1 MEVSMSDYGTTKNR
15 MEPGGD
21 LWRIDGHI
29 DRGGV
34 PVLPLANLK
43 AQLLQHYQ
51 IAPAAVGVASVHA
64 AVTLADGAATAVT
77 TAITNPDFPRNVT
90 IKGNAA
96 GIAGDVVITG
106 TNFLDVAI
114 TETIALNA
122 ATEVL
127 GTKAFKTVTKIDLP
141 ARTQAGDTVSVGI
154 GKKVGIPHIAY
165 NAASLL
171 VKLFDGS
178 TDSGTLAVDSDEIEK
193 NIFSINGTPNG
204 SKLLDL
210 FYLV

>member
-1 MEVSMSDYGTTKNR
+1 MEDYSTTKNR

-21 LWRIDGHI
+21 VWKVDGHI
-29 DRGGV
+29 DRSGA
-34 PVLPLANLK
+34 PVLPLATLK
-43 AQLLQHYQ
+43 AQLLQHYH

-64 AVTLADGAATAVT
+64 AVTLGDGVPTVVT
-77 TAITNPDFPRNVT
+77 TAITNPDYPRNVT

-106 TNFLDVAI
+106 TNILDEEI

-127 GTKAFKTVTKIDLP
+127 GTKAFKTVTQIDLP
-141 ARTQAGDTVSVGI
+141 ARTTAGDTVSI
-154 GKKVGIPHIAY
+154 GRGKIFGVPHIVD
-165 NAASLL
+165 NAGLLL

-178 TDSGTLAVDSDEIEK
+178 TDSGTLAVDDDEIEK
-193 NIFSINGTPNG
+193 NVFSLNGTPNG
-204 SKLLDL
+204 TKGVDL
-210 FYLV
+210 YYLV